1 MFNHRILHV
10 LLPLAVVL
18 VAACACTDDQKR
30 ALGEEDVRDS
40 LHASVERVLEDQ
52 GDAVG
57 ADGLDCTSS
66 INAAGEV
73 AGTCAGTTEDGDA
86 IAATYVGTADIDAE
100 TCVAELTMTV
110 GEAEMPP
117 GSGVDCFAS

>member
-1 MFNHRILHV
+1 MFNNRIRRV

-18 VAACACTDDQKR
+18 AGASACTDDRKR
-30 ALGEEDVRDS
+30 SLGEEDVRDS
-40 LHASVERVLEDQ
+40 LHASVERVLGDH

-66 INAAGEV
+66 INTAGEV
-73 AGTCAGTTEDGDA
+73 AGTCAGATEDGDE

-100 TCVAELTMTV
+100 TCVAELAMTV
-110 GEAEMPP
+110 GAVEMPS
-117 GSGVDCFAS
+117 GAGVDCFAS